1 MENGSQHLSAPSFL
15 SLLGGI
21 ANDAT
26 ELLLRE
32 VALTKL
38 ELQYELRKAKTA
50 AIALGIGI
58 GTIATGGILLTL
70 MLVHVLAVSTVV
82 PLWGCYGIV
91 GSALVVLGGV
101 LLAAGKTKA
110 KELDVV
116 PQPTV
121 ERIKESAQWLTKQT
135 TSDKR

>member
-1 MENGSQHLSAPSFL
+1 MDTESQHVSGPSFV

-21 ANDAT
+21 ANDAK
-26 ELLLRE
+26 ELLLQE

-38 ELQYELRKAKTA
+38 EVQYELVKVKTA

-58 GTIATGGILLTL
+58 GTIAMGGLLL
-70 MLVHVLAVSTVV
+70 SFMLVHLLAALTVV

-91 GSALVVLGGV
+91 GSPLVILGGV
-101 LLAAGKTKA
+101 LLATGKTKA
-110 KELDVV
+110 DEVDVV
-116 PQPTV
+116 PPQTV

-135 TSDKR
+135 PSNKR

>member
-1 MENGSQHLSAPSFL
+1 MDTGSQHVLGPSFV

-21 ANDAT
+21 ANDAK
-26 ELLLRE
+26 ELLLQE

-38 ELQYELRKAKTA
+38 EVQYELVKVKTA

-58 GTIATGGILLTL
+58 GTIAMGGLLL
-70 MLVHVLAVSTVV
+70 SFMLVHLLAALTVV

-91 GSALVVLGGV
+91 GSPLVILGGV
-101 LLAAGKTKA
+101 LLATGKTKA
-110 KELDVV
+110 DEVDVV
-116 PQPTV
+116 PPQTV

-135 TSDKR
+135 PSNKR